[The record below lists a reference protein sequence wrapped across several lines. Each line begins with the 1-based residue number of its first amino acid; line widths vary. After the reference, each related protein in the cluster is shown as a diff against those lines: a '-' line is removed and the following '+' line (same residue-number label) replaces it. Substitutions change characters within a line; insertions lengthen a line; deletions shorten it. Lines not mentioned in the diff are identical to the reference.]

1 MEIKSFA
8 KVNIFLKIVDKTPTH
23 HILASRFMKVN
34 SLFDTIYFK
43 QKTSCKFELHG
54 DFDCDITQNTIFK
67 AYKKLIKIYPKAQR
81 FFDEFSIYVEKKIPQ
96 FGGLGGG
103 SSNAATIL
111 RFVNDYMELGIK
123 ISDLAIIS
131 KNIGADVPFFVYDYS
146 SANVRGIGE
155 NVEEFI
161 EEDLDLE
168 IITPNIKCNTK
179 AVFEQFRNFHK
190 IEPNCLPENIFS
202 NTSKQIILNLDPLF
216 ANDLLAP
223 ACEIYPELSEFAQDG
238 WFFSGSGSS
247 FFRIK

>member
-1 MEIKSFA
+1 
-8 KVNIFLKIVDKTPTH
+8 
-23 HILASRFMKVN
+23 
-34 SLFDTIYFK
+34 
-43 QKTSCKFELHG
+43 
-54 DFDCDITQNTIFK
+54 
-67 AYKKLIKIYPKAQR
+67 
-81 FFDEFSIYVEKKIPQ
+81 
-96 FGGLGGG
+96 
-103 SSNAATIL
+103 
-111 RFVNDYMELGIK
+111 MELGIK

-131 KNIGADVPFFVYDYS
+131 KNIGADVPFFVYDYN

>member
-23 HILASRFMKVN
+23 HILASRFMKIN

-43 QKTSCKFELHG
+43 QKTSYKFELYG

-67 AYKKLIKIYPKAQR
+67 AYKELIKIYPQAQH
-81 FFDEFSIYVEKKIPQ
+81 FFDEFSISVEKKIPQ

-103 SSNAATIL
+103 SSNAAVLL
-111 RFVNDYMELGIK
+111 RFVNDYMQLGIK
-123 ISDLAIIS
+123 ISDLATIS
-131 KNIGADVPFFVYDYS
+131 KNIGADVPFFVYGYN

-161 EEDLDLE
+161 DEDLDLE

-179 AVFEQFRNFHK
+179 TVFGQFRDFHK
-190 IEPNCLPENIFS
+190 IQQDSLTVDIFS
-202 NTSKQIILNLDPLF
+202 KTSKQIILTSNPF
-216 ANDLLAP
+216 WANDLLSP